1 MAQGMKAG
9 GHPSW
14 PMPGHP
20 VSKAARTH
28 HLFPAREAVQNA
40 PMPSAP
46 LSTILDKD
54 VYVLTAAGAVEIRG
68 AATSLSPAEIELLV
82 CIDGLSSVGD
92 IKKLRLGMPAAEVDA
107 VLAKLRGKNLVEL
120 FTDRADKPLDI
131 SALLDSTGSFRIS
144 DGELKLVDGEATN
157 GVASLQKSGYYVR
170 IARRA
175 TQKRERPRGRKLSA
189 LIIEDEPLLA
199 KFLRTYL
206 LLENFE
212 ARVAT
217 NREQI
222 VAEFRKPPIPDLV
235 LLDVVLPDADGFNI
249 LQKIREHPQLR
260 AVPIIMITAQAT
272 REAVL
277 KGLAGGADGYMTKP
291 FEVENLIAAIR
302 AVLGLEAPK

>member
-1 MAQGMKAG
+1 
-9 GHPSW
+9 
-14 PMPGHP
+14 
-20 VSKAARTH
+20 
-28 HLFPAREAVQNA
+28 
-40 PMPSAP
+40 MPSAP
-46 LSTILDKD
+46 LSTILDND
-54 VYVLTAAGAVEIRG
+54 VYVLTARGATQIRG
-68 AATSLSPAEIELLV
+68 TATALSPAEIELLV
-82 CIDGLSSVGD
+82 CLDGLNSVGD
-92 IKKLRLGMPAAEVDA
+92 IKKLRLSMPAAEVDA
-107 VLAKLRGKNLVEL
+107 VLAKLRARNLVEL

-144 DGELKLVDGEATN
+144 DGELKLVDGEAAS

-175 TQKRERPRGRKLSA
+175 TQRRERPRGHKLSA

-206 LLENFE
+206 LLEDFE
-212 ARVAT
+212 ARIAT

-260 AVPIIMITAQAT
+260 SVPIIMITAQAT

-302 AVLGLEAPK
+302 AVLGLEAPE